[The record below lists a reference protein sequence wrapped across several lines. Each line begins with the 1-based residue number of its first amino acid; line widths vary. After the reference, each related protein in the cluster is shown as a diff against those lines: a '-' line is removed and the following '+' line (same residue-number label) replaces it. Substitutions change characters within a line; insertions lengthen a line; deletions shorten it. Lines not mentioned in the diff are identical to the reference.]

1 MREGIIFLFTLLLF
15 PYFFL
20 FEINLITCRYVSPRT
35 VLCAAY
41 LQKDSIFFEGRE
53 ELRQVFFFF
62 FFSIKWA
69 AVSIKLL

>member
-62 FFSIKWA
+62 SIKWA